1 MAHGGAPP
9 RLLLLLRAGRKKR
22 ERGAG
27 TEWSGLGAR
36 GGVLTRCRR
45 VGHDASTTTAY
56 GRHVAGA
63 GWSEA
68 GAARGR
74 ERGGETGHAVWLG
87 RKGGGSAQQ
96 RLSSFSFFKFIFP
109 KSLNETFEAFTN
121 LFRGWSIK
129 KNCSP

>member
-9 RLLLLLRAGRKKR
+9 RLLLLSRTEEEKR
-22 ERGAG
+22 ER
-27 TEWSGLGAR
+27 SGGDRMAR
-36 GGVLTRCRR
+36 WGMGCRPDR
-45 VGHDASTTTAY
+45 GKPVGRGASTTPAY

-63 GWSEA
+63 EWSEA

-74 ERGGETGHAVWLG
+74 EGRGNWDTLPGWAEREAGWPSCACP
-87 RKGGGSAQQ
+87 
-96 RLSSFSFFKFIFP
+96 LSLFFEIIFL

-121 LFRGWSIK
+121 LFRGSSKK